1 MIYRPPGVAPHL
13 TLEEWEKTKE
23 AERMQEL
30 DDLLGDLVDKVP
42 PASSTASEPAY
53 SAGTETVTT
62 PKAARPASLFAT
74 APSATRS
81 GYSFPTPADVQ
92 VTTNHSKLARRLH
105 ELAAHITSHS
115 AYDSVRG
122 EWCTLHLQINTH
134 GLWAPGFRSWP
145 KLPQRPRDRCADHE
159 HAIQR
164 DRLVIESHWLHAQKE
179 FVNVDPK
186 REQWIPL
193 FDHATPFDF
202 DLAEHFAQQVWSNN
216 YRTGEVLGLTPYQ
229 QCQMLSLRTDS
240 TKKHMGSFSK
250 PTRGPNNRSIQS
262 PQAVIRTALA
272 RWRERQPNLGNS
284 DRLLAR
290 AQAKYYL
297 GETASGAQVARLAG
311 FISGTPPQDA
321 KTVSQS
327 LKSLESWLP
336 TGGMAALGGSL

>member
-1 MIYRPPGVAPHL
+1 MICRPPGVAPHL
-13 TLEEWEKTKE
+13 TDEEWENAKV
-23 AERMQEL
+23 AESMQEL
-30 DDLLGDLVDKVP
+30 DDFLGDLHQYAP
-42 PASSTASEPAY
+42 PKNVTATFAASKPVNRSFF
-53 SAGTETVTT
+53 T
-62 PKAARPASLFAT
+62 PKTANPAPLSIAT
-74 APSATRS
+74 SSASCS
-81 GYSFPTPADVQ
+81 GYSFPIPKGTWESVAS
-92 VTTNHSKLARRLH
+92 TTLTMTLH
-105 ELAAHITSHS
+105 ELKARITSHGS
-115 AYDSVRG
+115 YSSLRDQ
-122 EWCTLHLQINTH
+122 WCTLHLQANAH
-134 GLWAPGFRSWP
+134 GLWAPCFRPWP
-145 KLPQRPRDRCADHE
+145 KLPQKPRDKCAGHE

-164 DRLVIESHWLHAQKE
+164 DRLVIESHWLYAQKE
-179 FVNVDPK
+179 FVNVDPE
-186 REQWIPL
+186 REQWLPL

-202 DLAEHFAQQVWSNN
+202 DLAEQFAQQVWSNN

-229 QCQMLSLRTDS
+229 QCQMFSLRTDS
-240 TKKHMGSFSK
+240 TKKHMESFLK
-250 PTRGPNNRSIQS
+250 PTRGPDNRSIPS